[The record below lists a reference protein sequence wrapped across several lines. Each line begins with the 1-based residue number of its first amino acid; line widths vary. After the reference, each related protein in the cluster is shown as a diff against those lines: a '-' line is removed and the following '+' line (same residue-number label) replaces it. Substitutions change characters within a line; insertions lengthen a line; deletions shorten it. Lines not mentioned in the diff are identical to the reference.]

1 MTSRGAFRLISEQ
14 PCLPIFA
21 QSQKLS
27 SFAKFVTGQIVERIH
42 LVGARGHQPKVCG
55 SQLPSECPQVLHPE
69 FDFNFFLGPPLDE
82 HMGWTWGDVSDG
94 CVLPAPSG

>member
-1 MTSRGAFRLISEQ
+1 MTSRCALRLISEQ
-14 PCLPIFA
+14 PCPPIFA

-69 FDFNFFLGPPLDE
+69 FDFNFFLGPHLKE
-82 HMGWTWGDVSDG
+82 YMGGTRDDVSHG
-94 CVLPAPSG
+94 CDLLAPST